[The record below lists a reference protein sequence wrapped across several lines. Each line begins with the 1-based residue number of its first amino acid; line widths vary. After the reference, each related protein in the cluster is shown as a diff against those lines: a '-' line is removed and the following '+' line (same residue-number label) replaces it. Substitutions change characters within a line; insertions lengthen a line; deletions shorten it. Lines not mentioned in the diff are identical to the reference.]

1 MAFQHETVTLPCGE
15 FDIGLKQI
23 LRKKLFQRQLTRS
36 RAFVCQRLH
45 CCQLL
50 LLCNIVRPPI
60 DRLVFCLAI
69 WQAHGD
75 IPRLPATVFPVINV
89 LSVFRQ
95 VLHLSFLPESWRQ
108 IQDKTVLHLL
118 MQIYITASHTFYTM
132 KFARNWWLKTWNRV
146 DFSISACIINVK
158 VEYFVV

>member
-1 MAFQHETVTLPCGE
+1 MQQERRKLFRRQSGHWNASEVRQNMAFQHETVTLPCGE

-75 IPRLPATVFPVINV
+75 IPRFPAAILAAIDV
-89 LSVFRQ
+89 LSVLRHTQPFLCTRIVTANTRQ
-95 VLHLSFLPESWRQ
+95 DCLASNVMHLHNTVSYFLCHK
-108 IQDKTVLHLL
+108 I
-118 MQIYITASHTFYTM
+118 
-132 KFARNWWLKTWNRV
+132 
-146 DFSISACIINVK
+146 C
-158 VEYFVV
+158 

>member
-1 MAFQHETVTLPCGE
+1 MRQDMALQHEAVALLRGE
-15 FDIGLKQI
+15 LDISLKQV
-23 LRKKLFQRQLTRS
+23 LRKKLFQRQLTHS
-36 RAFVCQRLH
+36 RAFVRQRLH

-60 DRLVFCLAI
+60 DRLVFCFAI

-95 VLHLSFLPESWRQ
+95 VLHLSFLPES
-108 IQDKTVLHLL
+108 
-118 MQIYITASHTFYTM
+118 
-132 KFARNWWLKTWNRV
+132 
-146 DFSISACIINVK
+146 
-158 VEYFVV
+158 